1 MNDLFVFLLLGFVV
15 FGAVGWLIGQR
26 KGRPI
31 AGLVWAMV
39 LGPIGWL
46 LILLGPSNQDLNS
59 TPCPHCGAALPIGEQ
74 SCRQCGN
81 AVRWLKRRAIKPPR
95 AA

>member
-1 MNDLFVFLLLGFVV
+1 MNDLFVFLLLGFVL
-15 FGAVGWLIGQR
+15 FGAVGLLIGQR
-26 KGRPI
+26 KGRPL
-31 AGLVWAMV
+31 AGLIWAMV

-46 LILLGPSNQDLNS
+46 LILLGPSRQDLNS
-59 TPCPHCGAALPIGEQ
+59 TPCPHCGAALPIGEA

-81 AVRWLKRRAIKPPR
+81 PVRWLKRQAIKPPR